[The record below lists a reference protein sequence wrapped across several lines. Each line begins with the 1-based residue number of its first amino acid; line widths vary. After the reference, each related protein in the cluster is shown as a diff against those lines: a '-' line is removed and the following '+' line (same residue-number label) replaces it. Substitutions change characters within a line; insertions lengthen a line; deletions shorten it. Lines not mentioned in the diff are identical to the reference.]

1 MNAKET
7 LQKIAEALNIV
18 TASPQVEPVK
28 EEQTAVEAP
37 VAEMEV
43 ESITEE
49 LVTEE
54 AKAEPVAEVS
64 EQEENDDP
72 TEEPVAEEQKDDRVE
87 ELEKQLAE
95 LREILK
101 NAMSEP
107 VAEELPVAPKAL
119 EPKGLTHS
127 PEKSV
132 SSAKGNGI
140 GKKGESIQDRVFK
153 YINNN

>member
-37 VAEMEV
+37 VTEMEV

-64 EQEENDDP
+64 EQEETDEP
-72 TEEPVAEEQKDDRVE
+72 TEEPVAEERQDDRVLD
-87 ELEKQLAE
+87 LERQLAD

-107 VAEELPVAPKAL
+107 VAEELPVAPAA

-127 PEKSV
+127 PEKTV
-132 SSAKGNGI
+132 STKKGSGI
-140 GKKGESIQDRVFK
+140 GKKGESIQDRVFR
-153 YINNN
+153 YMNNN

>member
-18 TASPQVEPVK
+18 TAVK

-64 EQEENDDP
+64 EQEETDEP
-72 TEEPVAEEQKDDRVE
+72 TEEPVAEERQDDRVLD
-87 ELEKQLAE
+87 LERQLAD

-107 VAEELPVAPKAL
+107 VAEELPVAPAA

-127 PEKSV
+127 PEKTV
-132 SSAKGNGI
+132 STKKGSGI
-140 GKKGESIQDRVFK
+140 GKKGESIQDRVFR
-153 YINNN
+153 YMNNN

>member
-18 TASPQVEPVK
+18 TAVK

-37 VAEMEV
+37 VTEM
-43 ESITEE
+43 EE

-54 AKAEPVAEVS
+54 PATEEAQADPVAEVS
-64 EQEENDDP
+64 EQEETDEP
-72 TEEPVAEEQKDDRVE
+72 TEEPVAEERQDDRVLD
-87 ELEKQLAE
+87 LERQLAD

-107 VAEELPVAPKAL
+107 VAEELPVAPAA

-127 PEKSV
+127 PEKTV
-132 SSAKGNGI
+132 STKKGSGI
-140 GKKGESIQDRVFK
+140 GKKGESIQDRVFR
-153 YINNN
+153 YMNNN

>member
-18 TASPQVEPVK
+18 TAVK

-64 EQEENDDP
+64 QQEETDEP
-72 TEEPVAEEQKDDRVE
+72 TEEPVAEERQDDRVLD
-87 ELEKQLAE
+87 LERQLAD

-107 VAEELPVAPKAL
+107 VAEELPVAPAA

-127 PEKSV
+127 PEKTV
-132 SSAKGNGI
+132 STKKGSGI
-140 GKKGESIQDRVFK
+140 GKKGESIQDRVFR
-153 YINNN
+153 YMNNN

>member
-7 LQKIAEALNIV
+7 LQKIAEALNIA

-28 EEQTAVEAP
+28 EEQIAVEAP
-37 VAEMEV
+37 VNEV
-43 ESITEE
+43 EESVTEE

-54 AKAEPVAEVS
+54 AQAEPVAEVS
-64 EQEENDDP
+64 EQEETSDEP
-72 TEEPVAEEQKDDRVE
+72 TEEPAAEEQQDDRVLD
-87 ELEKQLAE
+87 LERQLAD

-107 VAEELPVAPKAL
+107 ATQEEPVAPKAE

-127 PEKSV
+127 PEKIV
-132 SSAKGNGI
+132 SQKKGSGL

-153 YINNN
+153 YMNNN

>member
-7 LQKIAEALNIV
+7 LQKIAEALNIA

-37 VAEMEV
+37 VTEV
-43 ESITEE
+43 EESVTEE

-54 AKAEPVAEVS
+54 AQAEPVAEVS
-64 EQEENDDP
+64 EQEETPDEP
-72 TEEPVAEEQKDDRVE
+72 TEEPVAEEQQDDRVLD
-87 ELEKQLAE
+87 LERQLAD

-101 NAMSEP
+101 NAMTEP
-107 VAEELPVAPKAL
+107 VAEELPVAPKAA

-127 PEKSV
+127 PEKTV
-132 SSAKGNGI
+132 SSAKGGGI
-140 GKKGESIQDRVFK
+140 GKKGESIQDRVFR
-153 YINNN
+153 YMNNN

>member
-7 LQKIAEALNIV
+7 LQRIAEALNIV
-18 TASPQVEPVK
+18 TAVK

-64 EQEENDDP
+64 EQEETDEP
-72 TEEPVAEEQKDDRVE
+72 TEEPVAEERQDDRVLD
-87 ELEKQLAE
+87 LERQLAD

-107 VAEELPVAPKAL
+107 VAEELPVAPAA

-127 PEKSV
+127 PEKTV
-132 SSAKGNGI
+132 STKKGSGI
-140 GKKGESIQDRVFK
+140 GKKGESIQDRVFR
-153 YINNN
+153 YMNNN

>member
-28 EEQTAVEAP
+28 EEQTAAEAP
-37 VAEMEV
+37 VTEV
-43 ESITEE
+43 DESITEE

-64 EQEENDDP
+64 EQEETDEP
-72 TEEPVAEEQKDDRVE
+72 TEEPVAEERQDDRVLD
-87 ELEKQLAE
+87 LERQLAD

-107 VAEELPVAPKAL
+107 VAEELPVAPAA

-127 PEKSV
+127 PEKTV
-132 SSAKGNGI
+132 STKKGSGI
-140 GKKGESIQDRVFK
+140 GKKGESIQDRVFR
-153 YINNN
+153 YMNNN

>member
-18 TASPQVEPVK
+18 TAVK

-64 EQEENDDP
+64 EQEETDEP
-72 TEEPVAEEQKDDRVE
+72 TEEPVAEERQDDRVLD
-87 ELEKQLAE
+87 LERQLAD

-107 VAEELPVAPKAL
+107 VAEELPVAPAA

-127 PEKSV
+127 PEKTV
-132 SSAKGNGI
+132 STKKEAASAKKASPYRI
-140 GKKGESIQDRVFK
+140 ASLDT
-153 YINNN
+153 

>member
-18 TASPQVEPVK
+18 TASPQVEPVQ
-28 EEQTAVEAP
+28 EEQTAAEAP
-37 VAEMEV
+37 VTEV
-43 ESITEE
+43 EESVTEE

-54 AKAEPVAEVS
+54 AQAEPVAEVS
-64 EQEENDDP
+64 EQEEAPDEP
-72 TEEPVAEEQKDDRVE
+72 TEEPVAEEQNNDRVLD
-87 ELEKQLAE
+87 LERQLAD

-107 VAEELPVAPKAL
+107 VAEELPVAPAA

-132 SSAKGNGI
+132 STKKGSGL

>member
-1 MNAKET
+1 MNARET
-7 LQKIAEALNIV
+7 LQKIAEALNIA
-18 TASPQVEPVK
+18 TAVK

-37 VAEMEV
+37 VTEEV

-54 AKAEPVAEVS
+54 AQAEPVAEVS
-64 EQEENDDP
+64 EQEETDEP
-72 TEEPVAEEQKDDRVE
+72 TEEPAAEEQKDARVE

-107 VAEELPVAPKAL
+107 VAEELPVAPAA

-132 SSAKGNGI
+132 SSAKRSGI
-140 GKKGESIQDRVFK
+140 GKKGESIQDRVFR